1 MGPTMVQNDE
11 CFAYD
16 IAVLLP
22 RSLRHMKDGAVLQ
35 QSAMAENDK
44 RQEDKR
50 REQRIEEENRQDS
63 IVLERLLFQRV
74 IDAEEG
80 SGKER
85 KD

>member
-1 MGPTMVQNDE
+1 MTED
-11 CFAYD
+11 
-16 IAVLLP
+16 
-22 RSLRHMKDGAVLQ
+22 
-35 QSAMAENDK
+35 DK

-50 REQRIEEENRQDS
+50 REQCVEEEDRQDG

-74 IDAEEG
+74 IDAKEG